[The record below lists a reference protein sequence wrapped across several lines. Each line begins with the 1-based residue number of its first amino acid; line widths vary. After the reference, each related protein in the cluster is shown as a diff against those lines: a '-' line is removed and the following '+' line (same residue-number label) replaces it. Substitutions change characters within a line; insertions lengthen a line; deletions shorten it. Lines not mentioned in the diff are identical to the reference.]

1 MGLLLLFFFV
11 NQKDEECSVWCS
23 DEKFSPL
30 GSDEDLRCYALHKN
44 CARCEKTWPGWTE
57 LRISRDCALRAVTG
71 AKNGVE
77 KKKEEGGG
85 DVTVRWCKGLEIN
98 RLLISRPFCVR
109 LCFRSHAIISRPFCH
124 YAATISSSFRD
135 DFACDS
141 GLYFT
146 SSDDNT
152 SQLGSNED
160 LRCWALHESRA
171 NLTIFSDTP
180 HSCINKEHIHAKGY
194 KISSANETFL
204 EITWLNWPGD
214 LIRRWS
220 QRTQQRIAPTSDYLS
235 KSIMTH
241 TALKKQQRK
250 RRRYLIHGSWLRR
263 PVLIKDHHQYP
274 RCFSHS
280 THIRCCSNRML
291 KRNVHAIRF
300 VSSQNACWVYPQSAC
315 VKWCFIVLR
324 GLLGTVR
331 NI

>member
-1 MGLLLLFFFV
+1 MRSF
-11 NQKDEECSVWCS
+11 
-23 DEKFSPL
+23 
-30 GSDEDLRCYALHKN
+30 
-44 CARCEKTWPGWTE
+44 
-57 LRISRDCALRAVTG
+57 RDHFA
-71 AKNGVE
+71 
-77 KKKEEGGG
+77 
-85 DVTVRWCKGLEIN
+85 IMPQ
-98 RLLISRPFCVR
+98 PFR
-109 LCFRSHAIISRPFCH
+109 HHF
-124 YAATISSSFRD
+124 ATISR
-135 DFACDS
+135 A
-141 GLYFT
+141 T
-146 SSDDNT
+146 V
-152 SQLGSNED
+152 GSI
-160 LRCWALHESRA
+160 SRA
-171 NLTIFSDTP
+171 LMTIRPSWVLMKICVVGLCIKVVLAGRCIKKINLRIFSDTP